1 MDIIRIM
8 DTQMLVIFALVAA
21 LGLVTGVA
29 ANVMLTAQEA
39 EEVEQSTQVKGDPN
53 KDSIF

>member
-1 MDIIRIM
+1 M
-8 DTQMLVIFALVAA
+8 DTQPLVIFVLVAA

-39 EEVEQSTQVKGDPN
+39 EEVEQSTQVKEDPN